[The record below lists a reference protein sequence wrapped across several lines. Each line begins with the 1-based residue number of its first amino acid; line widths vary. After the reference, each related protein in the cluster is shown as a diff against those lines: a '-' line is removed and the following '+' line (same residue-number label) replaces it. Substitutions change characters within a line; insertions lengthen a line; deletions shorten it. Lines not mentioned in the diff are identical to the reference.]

1 MALSSSRTAPQPG
14 PLRNR
19 SVPRASASASAA
31 PSVSARNQLAVPVIK
46 VCGVTRPEDALHA
59 AQSGASLVGLILWP
73 GSKRSVTDAGLAREI
88 AAAAREGGAEP
99 VAVFV
104 DENAEQA
111 RPPCHPAAL
120 SERKAADV
128 CTTGRETSCAHS

>member
-1 MALSSSRTAPQPG
+1 
-14 PLRNR
+14 
-19 SVPRASASASAA
+19 
-31 PSVSARNQLAVPVIK
+31 VPVIK

-111 RPPCHPAAL
+111 RPPHRPAQR

-128 CTTGRETSCAHS
+128 CTTGRVFSCAHS

>member
-1 MALSSSRTAPQPG
+1 M
-14 PLRNR
+14 PL
-19 SVPRASASASAA
+19 
-31 PSVSARNQLAVPVIK
+31 IK

-59 AQSGASLVGLILWP
+59 AQCGASLVGLVLWP
-73 GSKRSVTDAGLAREI
+73 GSKRSVVDVGLAREI

-111 RPPCHPAAL
+111 RHPASSLPAL
-120 SERKAADV
+120 QAADV
-128 CTTGRETSCAHS
+128 CTTGRETSCAQS

>member
-1 MALSSSRTAPQPG
+1 MSSSRSCLPPPVVRSRTA
-14 PLRNR
+14 
-19 SVPRASASASAA
+19 PRASASASTA
-31 PSVSARNQLAVPVIK
+31 PSVSGRSALVVPLIK

-59 AQSGASLVGLILWP
+59 AQCGASLVGLVLWP
-73 GSKRSVTDAGLAREI
+73 GSKRSVTDVGLAREI

-111 RPPCHPAAL
+111 RLPANGPPLLNA
-120 SERKAADV
+120 
-128 CTTGRETSCAHS
+128 